1 MAKRRLNAPFRTA
14 LVSTTHAT
22 SRHLP
27 LPVCSFF
34 FCLFFSPFFIVHFRL
49 VPLQHKMFFRLI
61 AFKIRSNICFR
72 PPKCHKRWQDR
83 NEMFFKKNIWPKIL
97 HES

>member
-34 FCLFFSPFFIVHFRL
+34 FCLFFPLHSSLLIFGSWLSNTKCFLDSSHLRFGPIFAFVHPN
-49 VPLQHKMFFRLI
+49 VTN
-61 AFKIRSNICFR
+61 AGKIG
-72 PPKCHKRWQDR
+72 
-83 NEMFFKKNIWPKIL
+83 
-97 HES
+97 